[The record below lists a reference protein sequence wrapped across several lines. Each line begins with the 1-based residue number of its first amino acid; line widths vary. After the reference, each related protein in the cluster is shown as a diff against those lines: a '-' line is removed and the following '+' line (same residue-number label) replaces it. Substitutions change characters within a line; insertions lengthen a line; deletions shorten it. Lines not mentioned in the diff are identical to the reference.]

1 MDETTPVVTT
11 PTVGGDGGQ
20 TPPAQVSTPSSQE
33 PAKIQEPPQVQ
44 VENPV
49 VETPSQSLTRRQP
62 SEWSRERMRFRKL
75 ENSVTDI
82 QKTLNSFQSLIEKL
96 NAANGKSSEPKKLDL
111 NDDTVY
117 SDVPGVLR
125 NLRSEVV
132 DAIQNLKKEI
142 LEKDIPKQFESFNR
156 ESEIRKRDVEA
167 TQKVVKSG
175 INPRDLADFIAE
187 DDWLA
192 NSYSID
198 PLRTVDVAINEYK
211 KAFPE
216 VTLPKN
222 PNAPKKSNMISLGG
236 GGNPNPSGS
245 KDIENVRTQIKE
257 LTTMFEKNNALIS
270 DPKFKEKFE
279 TLKKELASLAPAA

>member
-1 MDETTPVVTT
+1 MDETTQVVTT
-11 PTVGGDGGQ
+11 PTVRGDGGQ

-75 ENSVTDI
+75 ENSVMDI
-82 QKTLNSFQSLIEKL
+82 QKTMNSFQSLIEKL
-96 NAANGKSSEPKKLDL
+96 NAANGKSNEPKKLDL
-111 NDDTVY
+111 NDDAVY

-142 LEKDIPKQFESFNR
+142 LEKDIPKQFESFNQQ
-156 ESEIRKRDVEA
+156 SEIRKRDVEA
-167 TQKVVKSG
+167 TQMAVKAG
-175 INPRDLADFIAE
+175 INPEDLAEFIANNK
-187 DDWLA
+187 WLA
-192 NSYSID
+192 NSYEID
-198 PLRTVDVAINEYK
+198 PLETVEVAIGKYK
-211 KAFPE
+211 KAHPE
-216 VTLPKN
+216 VTLPNN
-222 PNAPKKSNMISLGG
+222 PNAPKKQNMFSLGG
-236 GGNPNPSGS
+236 GGNPSPSGS
-245 KDIENVRTQIKE
+245 KDIENVRKQIKE
-257 LTTMFEKNNALIS
+257 LTTMFEKDNALMS

-279 TLKKELASLAPAA
+279 TLKKELASLTPAA